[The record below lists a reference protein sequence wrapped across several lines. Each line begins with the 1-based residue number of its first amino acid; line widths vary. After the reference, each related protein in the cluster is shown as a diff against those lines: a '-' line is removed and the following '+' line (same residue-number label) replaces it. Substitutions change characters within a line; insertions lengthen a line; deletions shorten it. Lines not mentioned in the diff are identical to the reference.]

1 MVLHKCCS
9 WCPHTGVRCRSKL
22 SVQTPGGVTKKG
34 RSCVS
39 KGPFGCVSL
48 AKRGRKYPARPSEL
62 DVRVTQEGFG
72 WGLWQLSEQLHLP
85 SGFWSQ
91 LCEGGAEVRYS
102 LIEKQ
107 LAAVYAALL
116 ATEAITETAPVT
128 VRTIYPIAGWV
139 RDWMA
144 KPPSGMAQM
153 PTLAK
158 CGAYLQH
165 RSTLST
171 NALRAEL

>member
-1 MVLHKCCS
+1 M
-9 WCPHTGVRCRSKL
+9 
-22 SVQTPGGVTKKG
+22 
-34 RSCVS
+34 
-39 KGPFGCVSL
+39 
-48 AKRGRKYPARPSEL
+48 
-62 DVRVTQEGFG
+62 RVTQEGFG

-139 RDWMA
+139 RHWMA
-144 KPPSGMAQM
+144 KPPSGMAQT

-158 CGAYLQH
+158 CGAYLRQ

-171 NALRAEL
+171 NLFQAELQEVLGPVIYVDKKSTAPVPIEKVETSPFQEGQAPIPSVAWSTDGSSGGQPAVWTAVAV